1 MTLALA
7 FIAACSDSAGLPQLG
22 NGGTSGNGGTGG
34 DAAGDAGAVP
44 PLPAGEPDLIIV
56 RCMSSISSMALSGM
70 QAATAQFQSSASKIA
85 NPNSGADLADQI
97 VQQAAAQSNVSI
109 QLQMIRAEQDLTQA
123 LVDILV

>member
-1 MTLALA
+1 
-7 FIAACSDSAGLPQLG
+7 
-22 NGGTSGNGGTGG
+22 
-34 DAAGDAGAVP
+34 
-44 PLPAGEPDLIIV
+44 
-56 RCMSSISSMALSGM
+56 MALSGM

-97 VQQAAAQSNVSI
+97 VQQVAAQSNVSI